1 IKVNSP
7 RSGAL
12 TLENNEANFLQ
23 LIDVFW
29 FLKPTETLVYIQ
41 KKVECLNVQKIGI
54 DEIKFETDSSSNLTD
69 FLSTLSFFRF
79 LGVTEMKMSLDIFM
93 QYLNKQPQD
102 TPKILRC
109 FVDNYGFQPES
120 YRFGYHAQ
128 MAVVE
133 KIIEYSDSGKNEYY
147 SRLFIALS
155 EKYLHTHFS
164 SVKSGKGQTI
174 NIVNFD
180 LADTNEL
187 FSLRKLIWTHLFSLY
202 KNKNLQKPVLHL
214 LLNHSLSG
222 LDLSVTSIIKH
233 DAVLVA
239 TFFEDSLNLE
249 NLYHCIIVQQY
260 LKLLKVSVASS
271 HPDKLRHLL

>member
-69 FLSTLSFFRF
+69 FLSTLSLFRF

-187 FSLRKLIWTHLFSLY
+187 FSLRKLI
-202 KNKNLQKPVLHL
+202 
-214 LLNHSLSG
+214 
-222 LDLSVTSIIKH
+222 
-233 DAVLVA
+233 
-239 TFFEDSLNLE
+239 
-249 NLYHCIIVQQY
+249 
-260 LKLLKVSVASS
+260 
-271 HPDKLRHLL
+271 